1 MADGHDEHDHL
12 TAALRTHVSVL
23 ADRPRHRAVAGS
35 REQARAYAEAVF
47 RESNWHVTYSDFQ
60 SSPSL
65 LRTSDY
71 GRRWWPAGA
80 GRAIAGRN
88 LIAHRGAPE
97 GTTWITAH
105 LDSVR
110 SSPGADD
117 NASAVAAALEI
128 ARQLDRDDVAIVL
141 TDNEEAAMLGS
152 RMLVRSGPRPRL
164 VINLESIGYFCDD
177 PGSQRMIPDIAIA
190 HPQLATTIKAAG
202 SRGDFLLVAYRPN
215 SARPAA
221 GVLEAINAAGLPA
234 YGLEDRRWNGPGQ
247 KVTARLNPV
256 GLSFD
261 RSDHAPFWRAQIPAF
276 VVSDTA
282 VARNPHYHRSTDTPD
297 TLDYARLGLVTR
309 ALQSALTEQRDR

>member
-1 MADGHDEHDHL
+1 MATTHEL
-12 TAALRTHVSVL
+12 TAALRTHVCAL
-23 ADRPRHRAVAGS
+23 ASQPRHRAVAGS
-35 REQARAYAEAVF
+35 REQARTYAEAVLS
-47 RESNWHVTYSDFQ
+47 EAGWHVAYNDFR

-80 GRAIAGRN
+80 GGPISGRN
-88 LIAHRGAPE
+88 LIAHRGTAE
-97 GTTWITAH
+97 GATWITAH
-105 LDSVR
+105 LDTVR

-117 NASAVAAALEI
+117 NASAVAVALEL
-128 ARQLDRDDVAIVL
+128 ARRTGRDDVAIVL

-164 VINLESIGYFCDD
+164 VINLESIGYFHDD

-190 HPQLATTIKAAG
+190 HPELAATIKAAG

-215 SARPAA
+215 SASPAA
-221 GVLEAINAAGLPA
+221 RVLDALNAAGLPS
-234 YGLEDRRWNGPGQ
+234 YGLKDRRWNGAGQ
-247 KVTARLNPV
+247 QITARLNPV

-261 RSDHAPFWRAQIPAF
+261 RSDHAPFWRAQVPAL

-282 VARNPHYHRSTDTPD
+282 VARNPNYHRPTDTPD
-297 TLDYARLGLVTR
+297 TLDYDRMSLITY
-309 ALQSALTEQRDR
+309 ALRSALAAGCDR